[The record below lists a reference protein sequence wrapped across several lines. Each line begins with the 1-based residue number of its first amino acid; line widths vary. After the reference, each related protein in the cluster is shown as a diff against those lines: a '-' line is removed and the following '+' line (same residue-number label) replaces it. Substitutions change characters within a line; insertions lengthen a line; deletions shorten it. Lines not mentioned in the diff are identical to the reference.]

1 MGDAVPPLRPPYTK
15 PPKGASPVHAP
26 VLVAAVIDLTEVSQG
41 GSYVDATAGAGGHT
55 QALLAAG
62 AARVLALDADP
73 TAVARLRERFIDEP
87 RVSPVQANFRDL
99 AHVAPALGFDRADG
113 VIFDLGLSSDQL
125 DDPSRGFSFQHDGP
139 LDMRFDPTCG
149 HPALDL
155 VNHLPEPELAELLR
169 RYGDERRA
177 GRIARRIVQRR
188 PITSTAV
195 LAATVKRAIPGRQ
208 RIHPATRTFQALR
221 MAVNDELGALTAGL
235 EAAHHVAAP
244 GGRVVVIAFHSHE
257 DRIVKHRFR
266 AWAHAGTAEIL
277 TRSPQRADA
286 TEVTANRRAR
296 SAKLR
301 AARLTQPPLG
311 DEDRHG
317 RP

>member
-1 MGDAVPPLRPPYTK
+1 M
-15 PPKGASPVHAP
+15 
-26 VLVAAVIDLTEVSQG
+26 
-41 GSYVDATAGAGGHT
+41 DATAGAGGHT
-55 QALLAAG
+55 QALVAAG
-62 AARVLALDADP
+62 ASRVLALDADP
-73 TAVARLRERFIDEP
+73 DAVARLRDRFSDEP

-99 AHVAPALGFDRADG
+99 ARVAPAHGFDRADG

-139 LDMRFDPTCG
+139 LDMRFDPNDG
-149 HPALDL
+149 RPALDL
-155 VNHLPEPELAELLR
+155 VNRLPEPELAELLR

-235 EAAHHVAAP
+235 QAAHDLAAP
-244 GGRVVVIAFHSHE
+244 DGRVTVIAFHSHE

-266 AWAHAGTAEIL
+266 AWADAGTAEIL
-277 TRSPQRADA
+277 TRSPRRADA
-286 TEVTANRRAR
+286 AEVTANRRAR

-301 AARLTQPPLG
+301 AARLTPP
-311 DEDRHG
+311 H
-317 RP
+317 